1 MAGWVV
7 ENSISDAQSL
17 CAGVWGWVPEQYF
30 DINLL
35 IDRAE
40 REVYSYFIISFF
52 LIYFDYYRT

>member
-1 MAGWVV
+1 M

-40 REVYSYFIISFF
+40 REVYSYFIILLFHSF
-52 LIYFDYYRT
+52 